1 MTMFEFISL
10 YVHQIFS
17 HLYVKLIFSWFM
29 LIAEYAIGWFDLVVK
44 WLLILLILDFTM
56 WFSVAFRDHRLSRT
70 RMMGWLYK
78 MIVYFVGVAMW
89 YWTDIIIFHSTVEFW
104 FKNFIVVYLGINE
117 SLSIIRHMATFNVKI
132 PLKLI
137 ERLENYRDNLN
148 IWSNQSTPSPSG
160 LTETT
165 GLAYHTGNQNQ

>member
-1 MTMFEFISL
+1 MLEYISF

-17 HLYVKLIFSWFM
+17 HASLKLVCSGFLLAW
-29 LIAEYAIGWFDLVVK
+29 EYAIGGFDLVVR

-56 WFSVAFRDHRLSRT
+56 GFSAAFRDHTLSRT

-78 MIVYFVGVAMW
+78 MIVYFVGVAMG
-89 YWTDIIIFHSTVEFW
+89 YWTDIIIFHMTIEFW

-132 PLKLI
+132 PLRLI
-137 ERLENYRDNLN
+137 DRLENYRDNM
-148 IWSNQSTPSPSG
+148 STWPTQKKDTS
-160 LTETT
+160 L
-165 GLAYHTGNQNQ
+165 